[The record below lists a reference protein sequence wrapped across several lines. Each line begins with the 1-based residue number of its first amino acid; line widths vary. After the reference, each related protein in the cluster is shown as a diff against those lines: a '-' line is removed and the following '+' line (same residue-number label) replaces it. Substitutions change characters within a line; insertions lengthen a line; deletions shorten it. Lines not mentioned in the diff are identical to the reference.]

1 MDFLNQAT
9 AQVRELMLS
18 MTPGARVTAFLL
30 LGVIGVSLGY
40 LVQHHSAGPDDF
52 LFNGEFLPATD
63 VDRAEAA
70 IAQAGLNGYERVG
83 NRLKVPRG
91 QKSAYLAAVAD
102 GDALPPNF
110 HKIVE
115 DALDISPFAS
125 GDTRREKLKAGREQ
139 QLSMLIR
146 AMDGIEDAHVLFDVR
161 RPEGLA
167 REGQAT
173 ATVSVRP
180 APGEAIDASRTKMI
194 RKAVAGAIAGLDPD
208 QVTVTNLSDGS
219 MLGGNDEIT
228 PESFD
233 EPYFK
238 VSLAFERSMQAKIE
252 QLLYDI
258 PGVRVRVTA
267 ELDDTIEQTTSSTKP
282 RGEVAPF
289 RTVSDG
295 EESETSDV
303 LNGGRPGLT
312 AQGPNRNRDEAPEK
326 IVKKKT
332 KVTSD
337 QSENFIFVQE
347 EIRRTAPLIPKNVRA
362 AIAIPS
368 DYLISVWRER
378 QRKKGEDPNG
388 PLPTDIDTTLT
399 NIKNEVVLDIE
410 GAVVPLLPKELAKN
424 EFSAV
429 KVTFFT
435 SLTPDPVEP
444 PSVADQAL
452 SWAGQNFNT
461 MTMAVV
467 ALVSLMMLRSM
478 VKAIPPADP
487 APTLEAPT
495 LPMDLVGSNDQ
506 SAATPGEPGAT
517 EEGDRPRLKLKK
529 GNSLKDELTDI
540 VREDPDAAASILRN
554 WIGNAG

>member
-18 MTPGARVTAFLL
+18 MTPGARGTAFLL

-161 RPEGLA
+161 QPEGLA

-180 APGEAIDASRTKMI
+180 APGEAIDAIRTKMI

-282 RGEVAPF
+282 GGEVAPF